1 MSQRA
6 AWQLERLGFGEVYD
20 FVAGKSYWI
29 ASARPTIR
37 TTGAARVSDKMR
49 TDPATARPDETVG
62 AARTRS
68 GGRVD
73 EDAVDVVV
81 VNEHDIVVGVARAA
95 SLATADPED
104 PLGTIMSVGP
114 TTVRPD
120 EPVENLQAR
129 MGAKSVRSIIVTKPT
144 GELVGVYQSTTSA

>member
-37 TTGAARVSDKMR
+37 TTDEARVSDQMR
-49 TDPATARPDETVG
+49 TDPVTARPDETVG
-62 AARTRS
+62 AAQTRGDD
-68 GGRVD
+68 GG
-73 EDAVDVVV
+73 DVVV
-81 VNEHDIVVGVARAA
+81 VNEHDIVVGIVGAA
-95 SLATADPED
+95 SLTAADPDEA
-104 PLGTIMSVGP
+104 LGTIMSVGP

-120 EPVENLQAR
+120 EPLENLQAR

-144 GELVGVYQSTTSA
+144 GELVGVYHSTTSPKP